1 MTLQQITISVTPDGY
16 EQNERLAR
24 KLGQSIEY
32 AASLTFMAGQL
43 SQRNADTK
51 ESLPVTFN
59 DQFGKPIE
67 ANRVYGVGQS
77 ETKCVPHETRYDSE
91 SDEILIRKHKSKDTF
106 ERLYQDCNA
115 ILETTF
121 FFLLDPELAPYTVDP
136 RETSSDSGLQTF
148 LEDQLAN
155 IALDHH
161 KQQIRMK
168 LICARLRCQ
177 IDDGSELSEL
187 VFRFVRDF
195 ESVTVAQLVELAS
208 VSNAEA
214 I

>member
-1 MTLQQITISVTPDGY
+1 MTLRQITISVTREGY
-16 EQNERLAR
+16 QQNKRLA
-24 KLGQSIEY
+24 KTLGKSIEY

-43 SQRNADTK
+43 SQRNEK
-51 ESLPVTFN
+51 EKEQMPFY

-67 ANRVYGVGQS
+67 GNRVYGIGRS
-77 ETKCVPHETRYDSE
+77 ETKCVPYETRYCAE
-91 SDEILIRKHKSKDTF
+91 SDQILIRKRKSNDGF
-106 ERLYQDCNA
+106 QPLYEDSSDV
-115 ILETTF
+115 LEAAF
-121 FFLLDPELAPYTVDP
+121 FFLLTTDLAPCTLDP
-136 RETSSDSGLQTF
+136 RETAGDSGLATF
-148 LEDQLAN
+148 LEDQLSN

-168 LICARLRCQ
+168 LICARVGCK
-177 IDDGSELSEL
+177 IDDGSELAEL

-214 I
+214 T